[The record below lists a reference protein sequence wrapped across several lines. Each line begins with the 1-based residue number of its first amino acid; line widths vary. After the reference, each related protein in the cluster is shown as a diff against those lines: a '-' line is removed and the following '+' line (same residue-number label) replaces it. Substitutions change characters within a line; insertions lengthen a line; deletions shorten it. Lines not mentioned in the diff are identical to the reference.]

1 MISARY
7 NTWQIMHER
16 LKIADSNSYK
26 IFLVNDK
33 MYSWRESFESP
44 KIVMISEANRNL
56 DHSEKQLQMYLFYE
70 KATRDSVP

>member
-1 MISARY
+1 MANYARK
-7 NTWQIMHER
+7 TE
-16 LKIADSNSYK
+16 DSRFQQLQD
-26 IFLVNDK
+26 FLVNDK